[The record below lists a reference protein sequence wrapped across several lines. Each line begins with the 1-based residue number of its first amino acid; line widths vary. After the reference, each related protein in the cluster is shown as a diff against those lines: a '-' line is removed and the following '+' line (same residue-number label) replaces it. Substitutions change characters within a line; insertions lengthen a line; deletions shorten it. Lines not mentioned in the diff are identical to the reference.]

1 MLLRLRLFFKGEAMK
16 YILIFALGLSVFC
29 AAADAMS
36 SHSLIAASAR
46 KHGVPVKLALAV
58 AKTES
63 GFNCGARGAA
73 GELGPLQI
81 KPATA
86 RLIGYRGSFAALR
99 TCGAGLEW
107 GMKHLALAIRGG
119 GVWKH
124 NQGLWAKRKSAAA
137 RAYERRVLGQ
147 SVQTPT
153 SARKSTFLNVTGL
166 RVRLRN

>member
-16 YILIFALGLSVFC
+16 YILTFALGLSVFC
-29 AAADAMS
+29 TAADAMS

-147 SVQTPT
+147 SVQN
-153 SARKSTFLNVTGL
+153 SDFS
-166 RVRLRN
+166 

>member
-1 MLLRLRLFFKGEAMK
+1 MK
-16 YILIFALGLSVFC
+16 YILTFALGLSFLC
-29 AAADAMS
+29 STAYAMNS
-36 SHSLIAASAR
+36 YSLIAASAR

-63 GFNCGARGAA
+63 GYNCSARGAA

-86 RLIGYRGSFAALR
+86 RLIGYRGSYAALR
-99 TCGAGLEW
+99 SCGAGLEW

-124 NQGLWAKRKSAAA
+124 NQGLWAKSKSAAA

-147 SVQTPT
+147 SVQVPA
-153 SARKSTFLNVTGL
+153 SAGKSSFLAISGL
-166 RVRLRN
+166 RVRLRR

>member
-1 MLLRLRLFFKGEAMK
+1 MK
-16 YILIFALGLSVFC
+16 YILTFALGLSFLC
-29 AAADAMS
+29 STAYAMNS
-36 SHSLIAASAR
+36 YSLIAASAR

-63 GFNCGARGAA
+63 GFNCSARGAA

-86 RLIGYRGSFAALR
+86 RLIGYRGSYAALR
-99 TCGAGLEW
+99 SCGAGLEW

-124 NQGLWAKRKSAAA
+124 NQGLGAKSKSAAA

-147 SVQTPT
+147 SVQAPA
-153 SARKSTFLNVTGL
+153 SARKSSFLEVSGL
-166 RVRLRN
+166 RVRLRRR